1 MELKDFKN
9 KIDKEILIFLDSK
22 IFSLSKYQ
30 TNDLDYRVFDQL
42 LKLLRDGKRIRSY
55 VAFLSYKAYGGKDD
69 KNAIKLFS
77 FLEIFHAFCLVH
89 DDIMD
94 DADQRHGVKT
104 INKLYGNSQAILIGD
119 FLFSWA
125 WEILLTNKEFDE
137 KSIERAK
144 GIFLEMID
152 EVIIGQM
159 TDLNITAKQKVSN
172 EEIIN
177 KMLLKT
183 AGYSFIK
190 PMIIGAYL
198 ARNIKDEEK
207 PIEKF
212 GKYLGLA
219 FQIQDD
225 LLDIMFDSNQTKK
238 SDFNDVAQHQHTLF
252 TNYVFEKGNKEQ
264 RGILKTMFGKKL
276 NQIDKDMLRKV
287 FVNSGAI
294 GYGKKEIINNLNN
307 AKKALEKIKIDE
319 KYKNLFLKLTDDLVN
334 RSN

>member
-1 MELKDFKN
+1 MDLKGFKN

-22 IFSLSKYQ
+22 ISSLSKYQ

-42 LKLLRDGKRIRSY
+42 LKLLKDGKRIRSY
-55 VAFLSYKAYGGKDD
+55 VAFLSYKAHGGKDD

-77 FLEIFHAFCLVH
+77 FLEIFHSFCLVH

-94 DADQRHGVKT
+94 DADQRHGFKT

-125 WEILLTNKEFDE
+125 WEILLTYNEFY
-137 KSIERAK
+137 KSAIERIK
-144 GIFLEMID
+144 KIFLQMID
-152 EVIIGQM
+152 EVFIGQM
-159 TDLNITAKQKVSN
+159 MDLDITAKHKVSN
-172 EEIIN
+172 EEIVN

-183 AGYSFIK
+183 AGYSFVK

-198 ARNIKDEEK
+198 ARNIRDEKK
-207 PIEKF
+207 PIEEF

-225 LLDIMFDSNQTKK
+225 LLDIKFESSQTKK
-238 SDFNDVAQHQHTLF
+238 SNFNDIAQHQHTLF
-252 TNYVFEKGNKEQ
+252 TNFVFEKGTNEQ
-264 RGILKTMFGKKL
+264 RRILKDLFGKKL
-276 NQIDKDMLRKV
+276 NQTDKDILRKV
-287 FVNSGAI
+287 FVDSGAI
-294 GYGKKEIINNLNN
+294 GYGEKEIINNLNH
-307 AKKALEKIKIDE
+307 ARKSLKKIKVDE
-319 KYKNLFLKLTDDLVN
+319 KYKNLFLKLINDFVD